1 MTHWQQYI
9 PLFVAFVRWRT
20 SFKRRNFRVITRVT
34 NVSGENVHQS
44 WKCPCQ
50 CCYQCVPH
58 TSVVLC
64 LFLFYWKCH
73 TTSHWVFVYFDL
85 AALFARHRVEGWRET
100 EVVPGQDLAGRGG
113 AGPAPPSHH
122 STCLF
127 RPCRRGVAPGRA
139 GRRWAV
145 RAGGGRASWLVVLW
159 VLPCRVLASAGRAEC
174 WRAGLQSVLTRRCC
188 AAVPGSTQSHCCYS
202 YSLNRGRAVTMWRN
216 Y

>member
-1 MTHWQQYI
+1 MSVLLSMCPTHLRGA
-9 PLFVAFVRWRT
+9 LFVSVLLEM
-20 SFKRRNFRVITRVT
+20 SYD
-34 NVSGENVHQS
+34 VSLS
-44 WKCPCQ
+44 
-50 CCYQCVPH
+50 
-58 TSVVLC
+58 LC
-64 LFLFYWKCH
+64 LFWLGGSICPAQGRGLERDGG
-73 TTSHWVFVYFDL
+73 S
-85 AALFARHRVEGWRET
+85 AGS
-100 EVVPGQDLAGRGG
+100 GSGGRGG